1 MTPFRIV
8 LAYDE
13 LADVWYI
20 RDSEVPGLHI
30 EAESFEAL
38 KARLGQATADLLNS
52 QMKIDGR
59 EAVYR
64 ADLPLEV
71 IRHNSDDRLRA

>member
-1 MTPFRIV
+1 MTPLRIV

-13 LADVWYI
+13 RADVWYV
-20 RDSEVPGLHI
+20 RDSDVPGLHI

-38 KARLGQATADLLNS
+38 KVRLGQAAADLLNS
-52 QMKIDGR
+52 QLRIEGR